1 MTRHTSRSVRTNAN
15 TSEITRDLAERFN
28 TRYAADT
35 LVVPEPYILKESAK
49 IMDLTDP
56 TSKMSGSNSPDKGLL
71 LLSDDPKRLRKKIM
85 SAVTDTE
92 AEVRYDPAT
101 KAGVS
106 NLLVIHS
113 TLSGSSLPD
122 LSHGSRARVRRAE
135 GEVADVVLAAVEP
148 FQTRMAE
155 LLDDPAEL
163 DRIVAAGAE
172 QATVVARPRCS
183 ASAKPWACCRPD
195 PRVPEHA
202 GRRRRHRHPRAPSG
216 QTLGCAPCGR

>member
-1 MTRHTSRSVRTNAN
+1 MLTYPIHGGRHPRDAAYVPVGEDQRQHL
-15 TSEITRDLAERFN
+15 EITRDLAERFN

-106 NLLVIHS
+106 NLGHPLDA
-113 TLSGSSLPD
+113 LGSSLPD
-122 LSHGSRARVRRAE
+122 LESLVPGQGYGALK

-172 QATVVARPRCS
+172 RATVVARATMQRGREAVGLLP
-183 ASAKPWACCRPD
+183 ATP
-195 PRVPEHA
+195 A
-202 GRRRRHRHPRAPSG
+202 GA
-216 QTLGCAPCGR
+216 